1 MINITKRCAL
11 IIPGH
16 LRNYQMAKE
25 NLDEFLKDLKKIYN
39 VDIFVSTWNKQDTPN
54 SWSAWHKLNNEDFSK
69 DIISADKIKNEYQA
83 KEVAVHDDDFYGS
96 IYSPLKTQNV
106 TQHEYNF
113 RVGGAHNDVVHWYRT
128 NFLIYQGNLLK
139 LKIEHKEQFRYDLVI
154 KVRPDYF
161 IQSYD
166 VEDFKN
172 VNDNTL
178 YMSKNYK
185 ESVIEEQFVF
195 GNSKTM
201 DKYASVFL
209 QQAGMFN
216 EKIWGDAE
224 YIHYLG
230 LTKFHN
236 INIKHLNYK
245 VGFLYSETKNHM
257 R

>member
-1 MINITKRCAL
+1 MDNLNLKQICFDL
-11 IIPGH
+11 IDTFIFAGKKSLE
-16 LRNYQMAKE
+16 LRNA
-25 NLDEFLKDLKKIYN
+25 
-39 VDIFVSTWNKQDTPN
+39 
-54 SWSAWHKLNNEDFSK
+54 
-69 DIISADKIKNEYQA
+69 
-83 KEVAVHDDDFYGS
+83 G
-96 IYSPLKTQNV
+96 LKT
-106 TQHEYNF
+106 EY
-113 RVGGAHNDVVHWYRT
+113 
-128 NFLIYQGNLLK
+128 
-139 LKIEHKEQFRYDLVI
+139 KEQFRYDLVI